1 MQIPCSHCKQ
11 VYNKDALK
19 EVKDTE
25 SNDTLYFCCNG
36 CELAYSLLKSCNL
49 ESFYTKL
56 GDNTLQTKK
65 LQDSKVATNFN
76 SINFTQKYLKDSNG
90 LKEVH
95 FIIEG
100 VVCAACVWLN
110 EQILAK
116 IKGIKELKIN
126 YTTHKAKILFDPNE
140 TSFQQIYDEVAKI
153 GYKAIVYDPQDREQN
168 DNVRNR
174 EYYIKLAV
182 AIFCAM
188 NVMWVNVGQYSGF
201 FSGIDS
207 ISSNI
212 LNLASFILA
221 TPVLFFCAS
230 DFYKQAYKGLKN
242 GVIGM
247 EMLVITGT
255 TLVYCYSIYA
265 WLSGSG
271 HTYFESVCM
280 IILFVLSAKF
290 LESLSQKRANDNL
303 CKLNAILPLEARRES
318 GEIVSVY
325 DIKAGDILLVLAG
338 EMLCVDGILLS
349 PNAHLDYANISGES
363 VAITKEVNEEI
374 MAGAIALDKPLIYKA
389 QKSFEDSSMSK
400 LARLLKESEFSTP
413 QIATTAF
420 KIAGKFSRIV
430 LSIAL
435 CSFCYYYFFT
445 QHGFEYALLI
455 AVSVIVIACP
465 CALALATPIASVVG
479 LNVGFKNHIIYT
491 KADFLESLAKA
502 DSIIFDKTGTLTQ
515 GNMSVVSIKK
525 YSGFKELLGGCALD
539 SKDCYM
545 KQSKINQNLDSKN
558 CHIDLE
564 QSEGEISQNLD
575 SHSCR
580 IERSE
585 ISNMENIESKQSI
598 DSIDT
603 DSVTKDSK
611 RDFSTSSRI
620 IRKDFAHTRKNDKDI
635 ESTTSTKTKQSRS
648 FFSKETTQVKQK
660 EKGFLYAL
668 LKHNNHTIAK
678 AILQSLYKDNAELDL
693 LKDLANTY
701 NFKDFSLI
709 AGNGFESYYNNT
721 HIIGGSRA
729 YMEKMGVSLY
739 NDRDS
744 NKTDTDDDITECF
757 IAYKLENEKSYTLAY
772 RFGLKDSIK
781 DGAKD
786 LILLLHS
793 YKKKVS
799 ILSGDRES
807 VVKKVAQ
814 ELHIKDYKHSK
825 TPLQKAEFV
834 KDLIAKGHNV
844 VMIGD
849 GLNDSLAL
857 KYAQVGIAMGS
868 GSEIALQYSD
878 VIILDDSLKS
888 LSKAFKIAHK
898 TLRIIKGN
906 LLMSLVYNVLAI
918 PLAFFGFVIPLFA
931 AAFMSLS
938 SLCVVLNSLRL
949 YKSRL

>member
-1 MQIPCSHCKQ
+1 MQTPCTHCKQ
-11 VYNKDALK
+11 IYNKNALK
-19 EVKDTE
+19 EVKDTDTNE
-25 SNDTLYFCCNG
+25 TLYFCCNG
-36 CELAYSLLKSCNL
+36 CELAYSLLKSCDL

-56 GDNTLQTKK
+56 GNNTLQTKQI
-65 LQDSKVATNFN
+65 QDSKNVITNFN
-76 SINFTQKYLKDSNG
+76 SINFTQKYLKDSHG

-95 FIIEG
+95 FVIEG

-116 IKGIKELKIN
+116 IHGIKEIKIN

-140 TSFQQIYDEVAKI
+140 TNFQNIYDEIAKI
-153 GYKAIVYDPQDREQN
+153 GYRAIVYDPQDKEQN

-212 LNLASFILA
+212 LNLASFILT

-230 DFYKQAYKGLKN
+230 NFYKQAYRGLKN

-247 EMLVITGT
+247 ELLVVTGT
-255 TLVYCYSIYA
+255 SLVYCYSIYA
-265 WLSGSG
+265 WLSESG

-303 CKLNAILPLEARRES
+303 CRLNAILPLEARKEN
-318 GEIVSVY
+318 GEIISVY
-325 DIKAGDILLVLAG
+325 DVKVGDTLLVLAG

-363 VAITKEVNEEI
+363 LTITKEVDEEV

-400 LARLLKESEFSTP
+400 LARLLKKSEFSTP
-413 QIATTAF
+413 KIATTAF

-435 CSFCYYYFFT
+435 LSFCYYYFLA
-445 QHGFEYALLI
+445 QSGFEYALLI

-491 KADFLESLAKA
+491 KADFLESLSKA
-502 DSIIFDKTGTLTQ
+502 DSVVFDKTGTLTE
-515 GNMSVVSIKK
+515 GKMSVANITH
-525 YSGFKELLGGCALD
+525 YNGLRELILD
-539 SKDCYM
+539 SRKHHIKCNETSQTNLKSDTLP
-545 KQSKINQNLDSKN
+545 INQDRAYLDDNLDSEKL
-558 CHIDLE
+558 HSKTL
-564 QSEGEISQNLD
+564 QSTQATHNLD
-575 SHSCR
+575 ST
-580 IERSE
+580 I
-585 ISNMENIESKQSI
+585 NPPNF
-598 DSIDT
+598 
-603 DSVTKDSK
+603 TKP
-611 RDFSTSSRI
+611 T
-620 IRKDFAHTRKNDKDI
+620 KN
-635 ESTTSTKTKQSRS
+635 TKTLAQ
-648 FFSKETTQVKQK
+648 E
-660 EKGFLYAL
+660 EKAFLYAL
-668 LKHNNHTIAK
+668 FKHNNHVIAKTIAHFLYNSDTAKQDSIK
-678 AILQSLYKDNAELDL
+678 ALSDKYSFN
-693 LKDLANTY
+693 
-701 NFKDFSLI
+701 DFSLI
-709 AGNGFESYYNNT
+709 AGNGFESYYKNT

-729 YMEKMGVSLY
+729 YMEKMGIILH
-739 NDRDS
+739 D
-744 NKTDTDDDITECF
+744 KDIEDEMSECF
-757 IAYKLENEKSYTLAY
+757 IAYKLHDEKQYTLAY
-772 RFGLKDSIK
+772 KFSLKDSIK
-781 DGAKD
+781 EGAKD
-786 LILLLHS
+786 LIALLRK
-793 YKKKVS
+793 YKKKVI

-807 VVKKVAQ
+807 VVKKIAQ
-814 ELHIKDYKHSK
+814 ELHITDYKHSQ
-825 TPLQKAEFV
+825 TPLEKASFV
-834 KDLIAKGHNV
+834 QDLITNGHNV

-878 VIILDDSLKS
+878 VIILDDSLRS
-888 LSKAFKIAHK
+888 LANSFSIAHK
-898 TLRIIKGN
+898 TLRIIKEN
-906 LLMSLVYNVLAI
+906 LIMSLVYNALAI

>member
-11 VYNKDALK
+11 IYNKDALK
-19 EVKDTE
+19 EVKDSE
-25 SNDTLYFCCNG
+25 SNETLHFCCNG

-116 IKGIKELKIN
+116 MQGIKEIKIN

-140 TSFQQIYDEVAKI
+140 TNFQQIYDEIAKI

-168 DNVRNR
+168 DTTRNR
-174 EYYIKLAV
+174 EYYIKIAV

-255 TLVYCYSIYA
+255 SLVYCYSIYA

-303 CKLNAILPLEARRES
+303 CKLNAILPLEARREN

-325 DIKAGDILLVLAG
+325 DIKAGDTLLVLAG
-338 EMLCVDGILLS
+338 EMLCVDGIVLS
-349 PNAHLDYANISGES
+349 LNAHLDYANISGES
-363 VAITKEVNEEI
+363 VAITKEMNEEI

-435 CSFCYYYFFT
+435 LSFCYYYFFT
-445 QHGFEYALLI
+445 QNGFEYALLI

-525 YSGFKELLGGCALD
+525 YSGFKDLIMD
-539 SKDCYM
+539 SKDCY
-545 KQSKINQNLDSKN
+545 
-558 CHIDLE
+558 
-564 QSEGEISQNLD
+564 
-575 SHSCR
+575 

-585 ISNMENIESKQSI
+585 ISSIDFLESKQRLDSRNM
-598 DSIDT
+598 DSI
-603 DSVTKDSK
+603 TKDSK
-611 RDFSTSSRI
+611 RDFSTSSRTI
-620 IRKDFAHTRKNDKDI
+620 CKDFAHTCKYDKDM
-635 ESTTSTKTKQSRS
+635 ESTKSINEAMQLPH
-648 FFSKETTQVKQK
+648 K
-660 EKGFLYAL
+660 EKAFLYAL
-668 LKHNNHTIAK
+668 FKHNNHTIAK
-678 AILQSLYKDNAELDL
+678 AILQSLYNGDTTELDSIKSL
-693 LKDLANTY
+693 SNEY
-701 NFKDFSLI
+701 SFKDFSLI
-709 AGNGFESYYNNT
+709 AGSGFESYYGNI

-739 NDRDS
+739 DDISYIKDS
-744 NKTDTDDDITECF
+744 KNTNTEDDITECF

-814 ELHIKDYKHSK
+814 TLHIKDYKYSK

-834 KDLIAKGHNV
+834 RDLIAKGHNV

-906 LLMSLVYNVLAI
+906 LIMSLVYNVLAI

>member
-25 SNDTLYFCCNG
+25 SKKTLYFCCNG

-116 IKGIKELKIN
+116 MQGIKELKIN

-230 DFYKQAYKGLKN
+230 DFYEQAYKGLKN

-303 CKLNAILPLEARRES
+303 CKLNAILPLEARREN

-325 DIKAGDILLVLAG
+325 DIKAGDTLLVLAG
-338 EMLCVDGILLS
+338 EMLCVDGVLLS

-363 VAITKEVNEEI
+363 VAITKEINEEI

-435 CSFCYYYFFT
+435 FSFCYYYFFT
-445 QHGFEYALLI
+445 QSGFEYALLI

-515 GNMSVVSIKK
+515 GNMSVVSMTQ
-525 YSGFKELLGGCALD
+525 YNDFRELLGGCALD
-539 SKDCYM
+539 SKDYHI
-545 KQSKINQNLDSKN
+545 KQSEIN
-558 CHIDLE
+558 
-564 QSEGEISQNLD
+564 QNLD
-575 SHSCR
+575 SHSCH

-585 ISNMENIESKQSI
+585 ISHIENIESKQSLESI
-598 DSIDT
+598 NKDSI
-603 DSVTKDSK
+603 
-611 RDFSTSSRI
+611 
-620 IRKDFAHTRKNDKDI
+620 KDI
-635 ESTTSTKTKQSRS
+635 ESTISTKTKQSRS

-678 AILQSLYKDNAELDL
+678 AILQSLYKDNTELDS

-709 AGNGFESYYNNT
+709 AGSGFESYYNNT

-729 YMEKMGVSLY
+729 YMEKMGVSLL
-739 NDRDS
+739 DS
-744 NKTDTDDDITECF
+744 NKTNTDDDITECF

-781 DGAKD
+781 DGAKE

-814 ELHIKDYKHSK
+814 TLHIKDYKHSK

>member
-1 MQIPCSHCKQ
+1 MQTPCTHCKQ
-11 VYNKDALK
+11 IYNKNALK
-19 EVKDTE
+19 EVKDTDTNE
-25 SNDTLYFCCNG
+25 TLYFCCNG
-36 CELAYSLLKSCNL
+36 CELAYSLLKSCDL

-56 GDNTLQTKK
+56 GNNTLQTKQI
-65 LQDSKVATNFN
+65 QDSKNVITNFN
-76 SINFTQKYLKDSNG
+76 SINFTQKYLKDSHG

-95 FIIEG
+95 FVIEG

-116 IKGIKELKIN
+116 IHGIKEIKIN

-140 TSFQQIYDEVAKI
+140 TNFQNIYDEIAKI
-153 GYKAIVYDPQDREQN
+153 GYRAIVYDPQDKEQN

-212 LNLASFILA
+212 LNLASFILT

-230 DFYKQAYKGLKN
+230 NFYKQAYRGLKN

-247 EMLVITGT
+247 ELLVVTGAS
-255 TLVYCYSIYA
+255 LVYCYSIYA
-265 WLSGSG
+265 WLSESG

-303 CKLNAILPLEARRES
+303 CRLNAILPLEARKEN
-318 GEIVSVY
+318 GEIISVY
-325 DIKAGDILLVLAG
+325 DVKVGDTLLVLAG

-363 VAITKEVNEEI
+363 LTITKEVDEEV

-413 QIATTAF
+413 KIATTAF

-435 CSFCYYYFFT
+435 LSFCYYYFLA
-445 QHGFEYALLI
+445 QSGFEYALLI

-491 KADFLESLAKA
+491 KADFLESLSKA
-502 DSIIFDKTGTLTQ
+502 DSVVFDKTGTLTE
-515 GNMSVVSIKK
+515 GKMSIANITHYNGLRELILESRKHHIKCNETSQTSLK
-525 YSGFKELLGGCALD
+525 SDTLPINQDRAYLDDNLDFKKIHSKTLQSTQATHDLD
-539 SKDCYM
+539 ST
-545 KQSKINQNLDSKN
+545 INTPNFTKPTKN
-558 CHIDLE
+558 
-564 QSEGEISQNLD
+564 
-575 SHSCR
+575 
-580 IERSE
+580 
-585 ISNMENIESKQSI
+585 
-598 DSIDT
+598 
-603 DSVTKDSK
+603 
-611 RDFSTSSRI
+611 
-620 IRKDFAHTRKNDKDI
+620 
-635 ESTTSTKTKQSRS
+635 TKTLPQ
-648 FFSKETTQVKQK
+648 E
-660 EKGFLYAL
+660 EKAFLYAL
-668 LKHNNHTIAK
+668 FKHNNHVIAKTIAHFLYNSDTAEQDSIK
-678 AILQSLYKDNAELDL
+678 ALSDKYSFN
-693 LKDLANTY
+693 
-701 NFKDFSLI
+701 DFSLI
-709 AGNGFESYYNNT
+709 AGNGFESYYKNT

-729 YMEKMGVSLY
+729 YMEKMGIILH
-739 NDRDS
+739 D
-744 NKTDTDDDITECF
+744 KDIEDEMSECF
-757 IAYKLENEKSYTLAY
+757 IAYKLHDERQYTLAY
-772 RFGLKDSIK
+772 KFSLKDSIK
-781 DGAKD
+781 EGAKD
-786 LILLLHS
+786 LIALLRK
-793 YKKKVS
+793 YKKKVI

-807 VVKKVAQ
+807 VVKKIAQ
-814 ELHIKDYKHSK
+814 ELHITDYKHSQ
-825 TPLQKAEFV
+825 TPLEKASFV
-834 KDLIAKGHNV
+834 QDLITNGHNV

-878 VIILDDSLKS
+878 VIILNDSLKS
-888 LSKAFKIAHK
+888 LANSFSIAHK
-898 TLRIIKGN
+898 TLHIIKGN
-906 LLMSLVYNVLAI
+906 LIMSLVYNALAI

>member
-11 VYNKDALK
+11 IYNKDALK

-25 SNDTLYFCCNG
+25 SSETLYFCCNG

-49 ESFYTKL
+49 ESFYAKL

-116 IKGIKELKIN
+116 IQGIKEIKIN

-140 TSFQQIYDEVAKI
+140 TNFQQIYDEIAKI

-168 DNVRNR
+168 DTTRNR
-174 EYYIKLAV
+174 EYYIKIAV

-230 DFYKQAYKGLKN
+230 DFYKQAYRGLKN

-255 TLVYCYSIYA
+255 SLVYCYSIYA

-303 CKLNAILPLEARRES
+303 CKLNAILPLEARREN

-325 DIKAGDILLVLAG
+325 DIKAGDRLLVLAG
-338 EMLCVDGILLS
+338 EMLCVDGIVLS
-349 PNAHLDYANISGES
+349 PSTNLDYANISGES
-363 VAITKEVNEEI
+363 VAITKEMNEEV

-435 CSFCYYYFFT
+435 LSFCYYYFFT
-445 QHGFEYALLI
+445 QSGFEYALLI

-502 DSIIFDKTGTLTQ
+502 DSIVFDKTGTLTQ
-515 GNMSVVSIKK
+515 GNMSVVSMTQ
-525 YSGFKELLGGCALD
+525 YSGFKELLGGSA
-539 SKDCYM
+539 
-545 KQSKINQNLDSKN
+545 LDSKN
-558 CHIDLE
+558 CHI
-564 QSEGEISQNLD
+564 
-575 SHSCR
+575 
-580 IERSE
+580 ERSE
-585 ISNMENIESKQSI
+585 ISSIDFLESKQRLDSRNM
-598 DSIDT
+598 DSI
-603 DSVTKDSK
+603 TKDSK
-611 RDFSTSSRI
+611 RDFSTSSRTI
-620 IRKDFAHTRKNDKDI
+620 CKDFAHTCKYDKDM
-635 ESTTSTKTKQSRS
+635 ESTKSTNEAMQLTH
-648 FFSKETTQVKQK
+648 K
-660 EKGFLYAL
+660 EKAFIYAL

-678 AILQSLYKDNAELDL
+678 AILQSLYNGDTTELDSIKSL
-693 LKDLANTY
+693 SNEY
-701 NFKDFSLI
+701 GFKDFSLI
-709 AGNGFESYYNNT
+709 AGSGFESYYNNT
-721 HIIGGSRA
+721 HIIGGSMA

-739 NDRDS
+739 NDIDS
-744 NKTDTDDDITECF
+744 NKTNTDDDITECF
-757 IAYKLENEKSYTLAY
+757 IAYKLENEKSYILAY

-781 DGAKD
+781 DGAKE
-786 LILLLHS
+786 LISLLHS

-814 ELHIKDYKHSK
+814 TLHITDYKHSQ

-834 KDLIAKGHNV
+834 KDLIARGHNV

-857 KYAQVGIAMGS
+857 KYAQIGIAMGS

-878 VIILDDSLKS
+878 VIILDDSLKT
-888 LSKAFKIAHK
+888 LSKAFQIAHK

>member
-25 SNDTLYFCCNG
+25 SKKTLYFCCNG

-116 IKGIKELKIN
+116 MQGIKELKIN
-126 YTTHKAKILFDPNE
+126 YTAHKAKILFDPNE

-303 CKLNAILPLEARRES
+303 CKLNAILPLEARKEN

-325 DIKAGDILLVLAG
+325 DIKAGDTLLVLAG

-435 CSFCYYYFFT
+435 LSFCYYYFFT
-445 QHGFEYALLI
+445 QSGFEYALLI

-515 GNMSVVSIKK
+515 GNMSVVSMTQ
-525 YSGFKELLGGCALD
+525 YNDFRELLGGCALD
-539 SKDCYM
+539 SKDYHI
-545 KQSKINQNLDSKN
+545 KQSEIN
-558 CHIDLE
+558 
-564 QSEGEISQNLD
+564 QNLD
-575 SHSCR
+575 SHSCH
-580 IERSE
+580 IERSK
-585 ISNMENIESKQSI
+585 ISHIENIESKQSLEFI
-598 DSIDT
+598 NKASI
-603 DSVTKDSK
+603 
-611 RDFSTSSRI
+611 
-620 IRKDFAHTRKNDKDI
+620 KDI
-635 ESTTSTKTKQSRS
+635 ESTKSTKTKQSRS

-678 AILQSLYKDNAELDL
+678 AILQSLYKDNAELDS
-693 LKDLANTY
+693 LKDSANTY
-701 NFKDFSLI
+701 NFTDFSLI
-709 AGNGFESYYNNT
+709 AGSGFESYYNNT

-729 YMEKMGVSLY
+729 YMEKMGVSLL
-739 NDRDS
+739 DS

-814 ELHIKDYKHSK
+814 TLHIKDYKHSK

-834 KDLIAKGHNV
+834 RDLIAKGHNV

>member
-25 SNDTLYFCCNG
+25 SKKTLYFCCNG

-116 IKGIKELKIN
+116 MQGIKELKIN

-230 DFYKQAYKGLKN
+230 DFYKQAYRGLKN

-255 TLVYCYSIYA
+255 SLVYCYSIYA

-303 CKLNAILPLEARRES
+303 CKLNAILPLEARREN

-325 DIKAGDILLVLAG
+325 DIKAGDTLLVLAG

-435 CSFCYYYFFT
+435 LSFCYYYFFT
-445 QHGFEYALLI
+445 QSGFEYALLI

-515 GNMSVVSIKK
+515 GNMSVVSMTQHN
-525 YSGFKELLGGCALD
+525 GFRELLGGCALD
-539 SKDCYM
+539 SKDY
-545 KQSKINQNLDSKN
+545 
-558 CHIDLE
+558 HIDLE
-564 QSEGEISQNLD
+564 QSEREIS
-575 SHSCR
+575 S
-580 IERSE
+580 I
-585 ISNMENIESKQSI
+585 ENIESKQSLESI
-598 DSIDT
+598 NKDSI
-603 DSVTKDSK
+603 
-611 RDFSTSSRI
+611 
-620 IRKDFAHTRKNDKDI
+620 KDI
-635 ESTTSTKTKQSRS
+635 ESTISTKTKQSRS
-648 FFSKETTQVKQK
+648 FFSKETMQVKQK

-678 AILQSLYKDNAELDL
+678 AILQSLYKDNAELDS

-709 AGNGFESYYNNT
+709 AGSGFESYYNNT

-729 YMEKMGVSLY
+729 YMEKMGVSLL
-739 NDRDS
+739 DS

-814 ELHIKDYKHSK
+814 SLHIKDYKHSK

-906 LLMSLVYNVLAI
+906 LIMSLVYNVLAI

>member
-25 SNDTLYFCCNG
+25 SKKTLYFCCNG

-65 LQDSKVATNFN
+65 LQDSKVTTNFN

-116 IKGIKELKIN
+116 MKGIKELKIN

-140 TSFQQIYDEVAKI
+140 TSFQQIYDEIAKI

-174 EYYIKLAV
+174 EYYIKIAV

-303 CKLNAILPLEARRES
+303 CKLNAILPLEARKEN

-325 DIKAGDILLVLAG
+325 DIKAGDTLLVLAG
-338 EMLCVDGILLS
+338 EMLCVDGVLLS

-435 CSFCYYYFFT
+435 FSFCYYYFFT
-445 QHGFEYALLI
+445 QSGFEYALLI

-515 GNMSVVSIKK
+515 GNMSVVSMTQ
-525 YSGFKELLGGCALD
+525 YNGFRELLGGCA
-539 SKDCYM
+539 
-545 KQSKINQNLDSKN
+545 LDSKN

-564 QSEGEISQNLD
+564 QSEGEIPQNLD

-580 IERSE
+580 IERSK
-585 ISNMENIESKQSI
+585 ISHIENIESKQSLEPI
-598 DSIDT
+598 NKDSI
-603 DSVTKDSK
+603 
-611 RDFSTSSRI
+611 R
-620 IRKDFAHTRKNDKDI
+620 DI
-635 ESTTSTKTKQSRS
+635 ESTISTKTKQSRS

-678 AILQSLYKDNAELDL
+678 AILQSLYKDNAGLDS

-709 AGNGFESYYNNT
+709 AGSGFESYYNNT

-739 NDRDS
+739 NDIDS
-744 NKTDTDDDITECF
+744 NKTDTDNDITECF

-814 ELHIKDYKHSK
+814 TLHIKDYKHSK

-834 KDLIAKGHNV
+834 RDLIAKGHNV

>member
-25 SNDTLYFCCNG
+25 SKKTLYFCCNG

-116 IKGIKELKIN
+116 MQGIKEIKIN

-140 TSFQQIYDEVAKI
+140 TSFQQIYDEIAKI

-290 LESLSQKRANDNL
+290 LESLSQKKANDNL
-303 CKLNAILPLEARRES
+303 CKLNAILPLEARREN

-325 DIKAGDILLVLAG
+325 DIKAGDRLLVLAG
-338 EMLCVDGILLS
+338 EMLCVDGVLLS

-435 CSFCYYYFFT
+435 LSFCYYYFFT
-445 QHGFEYALLI
+445 QSGFEYALLI

-515 GNMSVVSIKK
+515 GNMSVVSMTQ
-525 YSGFKELLGGCALD
+525 YNDFRELLGGCA
-539 SKDCYM
+539 
-545 KQSKINQNLDSKN
+545 LDSKN

-575 SHSCR
+575 SHSCH
-580 IERSE
+580 IERSK
-585 ISNMENIESKQSI
+585 ISHIENIESKQSLEPI
-598 DSIDT
+598 NKASI
-603 DSVTKDSK
+603 
-611 RDFSTSSRI
+611 
-620 IRKDFAHTRKNDKDI
+620 KDI
-635 ESTTSTKTKQSRS
+635 ESTINTKTKQSRS

-678 AILQSLYKDNAELDL
+678 AILQSLYKDNAELDS

-709 AGNGFESYYNNT
+709 AGSGFESYYNNT

-729 YMEKMGVSLY
+729 YMEKMGVSLL
-739 NDRDS
+739 DS

-814 ELHIKDYKHSK
+814 TLHIKDYKHSK

-834 KDLIAKGHNV
+834 RDLIAKGHNV

-906 LLMSLVYNVLAI
+906 LIMSLVYNVLAI

>member
-1 MQIPCSHCKQ
+1 MQTPCTHCKQ
-11 VYNKDALK
+11 IYNKNALK
-19 EVKDTE
+19 EVKDTDTNE
-25 SNDTLYFCCNG
+25 TLYFCCNG
-36 CELAYSLLKSCNL
+36 CELAYSLLKSCDL

-56 GDNTLQTKK
+56 GNNTLQTKQI
-65 LQDSKVATNFN
+65 QDSKNVITNFN
-76 SINFTQKYLKDSNG
+76 SINFTQKYLKDSHG

-95 FIIEG
+95 FVIEG

-116 IKGIKELKIN
+116 IHGIKEIKIN

-140 TSFQQIYDEVAKI
+140 TNFQNIYDEIAKI
-153 GYKAIVYDPQDREQN
+153 GYRAIVYDPQDKEQN

-212 LNLASFILA
+212 LNLASFILT

-230 DFYKQAYKGLKN
+230 NFYKQAYRGLKN

-247 EMLVITGT
+247 ELLVVTGAS
-255 TLVYCYSIYA
+255 LVYCYSIYA
-265 WLSGSG
+265 WLSESG

-303 CKLNAILPLEARRES
+303 CRLNAILPLEARKEN
-318 GEIVSVY
+318 GEIISVY
-325 DIKAGDILLVLAG
+325 DVKVGDTLLVLAG

-363 VAITKEVNEEI
+363 LTITKEVDEEV

-413 QIATTAF
+413 KIATTAF

-435 CSFCYYYFFT
+435 LSFCYYYFLA
-445 QHGFEYALLI
+445 QSGFEYALLI

-491 KADFLESLAKA
+491 KADFLESLSKA
-502 DSIIFDKTGTLTQ
+502 DSVVFDKTGTLTE
-515 GNMSVVSIKK
+515 GKMSIANITHYNGLRELILESRKHHIKCNETSQTSLK
-525 YSGFKELLGGCALD
+525 SDTLP
-539 SKDCYM
+539 
-545 KQSKINQNLDSKN
+545 INQDRAYLDDNLDFKKIHSKTLQSTQATHNLDSTINTPNFTKPTKN
-558 CHIDLE
+558 
-564 QSEGEISQNLD
+564 
-575 SHSCR
+575 
-580 IERSE
+580 
-585 ISNMENIESKQSI
+585 
-598 DSIDT
+598 
-603 DSVTKDSK
+603 
-611 RDFSTSSRI
+611 
-620 IRKDFAHTRKNDKDI
+620 
-635 ESTTSTKTKQSRS
+635 TKTLPQ
-648 FFSKETTQVKQK
+648 E
-660 EKGFLYAL
+660 EKAFLYAL
-668 LKHNNHTIAK
+668 FKHNNHVIAKTIAHFLYNSDTAEQDSIK
-678 AILQSLYKDNAELDL
+678 ALSDKYSFN
-693 LKDLANTY
+693 
-701 NFKDFSLI
+701 DFSLI
-709 AGNGFESYYNNT
+709 AGNGFESYYKNT

-729 YMEKMGVSLY
+729 YMEKMGIILH
-739 NDRDS
+739 DRDIEDEMS
-744 NKTDTDDDITECF
+744 ECF
-757 IAYKLENEKSYTLAY
+757 IAYKLHDERQYALAY
-772 RFGLKDSIK
+772 KFSLKDSIK
-781 DGAKD
+781 EGAKD
-786 LILLLHS
+786 LIALLRK
-793 YKKKVS
+793 YKKKVI

-807 VVKKVAQ
+807 VVKKIAQ
-814 ELHIKDYKHSK
+814 ELHITDYKHSQ
-825 TPLQKAEFV
+825 TPLEKASFV
-834 KDLIAKGHNV
+834 QDLITNGHNV

-878 VIILDDSLKS
+878 VIILNDSLKS
-888 LSKAFKIAHK
+888 LANSFSIAHK
-898 TLRIIKGN
+898 TLHIIKGN
-906 LLMSLVYNVLAI
+906 LIMSLVYNALAI

>member
-1 MQIPCSHCKQ
+1 MQTPCTHCKQ
-11 VYNKDALK
+11 IYNKNALK
-19 EVKDTE
+19 EVKDTDTNE
-25 SNDTLYFCCNG
+25 TLYFCCNG
-36 CELAYSLLKSCNL
+36 CELAYSLLKSCDL

-56 GDNTLQTKK
+56 GNNTLQTKQI
-65 LQDSKVATNFN
+65 QDSKNVITNFN
-76 SINFTQKYLKDSNG
+76 SINFTQKYLKDSHG

-95 FIIEG
+95 FVIEG

-116 IKGIKELKIN
+116 IHGIKEIKIN

-140 TSFQQIYDEVAKI
+140 TNFQNIYDEIAKI
-153 GYKAIVYDPQDREQN
+153 GYRAIVYDPQDKEQN

-212 LNLASFILA
+212 LNLASFILT

-230 DFYKQAYKGLKN
+230 NFYKQAYRGLKN

-247 EMLVITGT
+247 ELLVVTGT
-255 TLVYCYSIYA
+255 SLVYCYSIYA
-265 WLSGSG
+265 WLSESG

-303 CKLNAILPLEARRES
+303 CRLNAILPLEARKEN
-318 GEIVSVY
+318 GEIISVY
-325 DIKAGDILLVLAG
+325 DVKVGDTLLVLAG

-363 VAITKEVNEEI
+363 LTITKEVDEEV

-413 QIATTAF
+413 KIATTAF

-435 CSFCYYYFFT
+435 LSFCYYYFLA
-445 QHGFEYALLI
+445 QSDFEYALLI

-491 KADFLESLAKA
+491 KADFLESLSKA
-502 DSIIFDKTGTLTQ
+502 DSVVFDKTGTLTE
-515 GNMSVVSIKK
+515 GKMSIANITHYNGLRELILESRKHHIKCNETSQTNLK
-525 YSGFKELLGGCALD
+525 SDTLP
-539 SKDCYM
+539 
-545 KQSKINQNLDSKN
+545 INQDRAYLDDNLDFKKIHSKTLQSTQATHNLDSTINTPNFTKPTKN
-558 CHIDLE
+558 
-564 QSEGEISQNLD
+564 
-575 SHSCR
+575 
-580 IERSE
+580 
-585 ISNMENIESKQSI
+585 
-598 DSIDT
+598 
-603 DSVTKDSK
+603 
-611 RDFSTSSRI
+611 
-620 IRKDFAHTRKNDKDI
+620 
-635 ESTTSTKTKQSRS
+635 TKTLPQ
-648 FFSKETTQVKQK
+648 E
-660 EKGFLYAL
+660 EKAFLYAL
-668 LKHNNHTIAK
+668 FKHNNHVIAKTIAHFLYNSDTAEQDPIK
-678 AILQSLYKDNAELDL
+678 ALSDKYSFN
-693 LKDLANTY
+693 
-701 NFKDFSLI
+701 DFSLI
-709 AGNGFESYYNNT
+709 AGNGFESYYKNT

-729 YMEKMGVSLY
+729 YMEKMGIILH
-739 NDRDS
+739 DRDIEDEMS
-744 NKTDTDDDITECF
+744 ECF
-757 IAYKLENEKSYTLAY
+757 IAYKLHDERQYALAY
-772 RFGLKDSIK
+772 KFSLKDSIK
-781 DGAKD
+781 EGAKD
-786 LILLLHS
+786 LIALLRK
-793 YKKKVS
+793 YKKKVI

-807 VVKKVAQ
+807 VVKKIAQ
-814 ELHIKDYKHSK
+814 ELHITDYKHSQ
-825 TPLQKAEFV
+825 TPLEKASFV
-834 KDLIAKGHNV
+834 QDLITNGHNV

-878 VIILDDSLKS
+878 VIILNDSLKS
-888 LSKAFKIAHK
+888 LANSFSIAHK
-898 TLRIIKGN
+898 TLHIIKGN
-906 LLMSLVYNVLAI
+906 LIMSLVYNALAI

>member
-25 SNDTLYFCCNG
+25 SKKTLYFCCNG

-230 DFYKQAYKGLKN
+230 DFYKQAYRGLKN

-303 CKLNAILPLEARRES
+303 CKLNAILPLEARREN

-325 DIKAGDILLVLAG
+325 DIKAGDTLLVLAG

-363 VAITKEVNEEI
+363 VAITKEINEEI

-435 CSFCYYYFFT
+435 LSFCYYYFFT
-445 QHGFEYALLI
+445 QSGFEYALLI

-515 GNMSVVSIKK
+515 GNMSVVSMTQ
-525 YSGFKELLGGCALD
+525 YNGFRELLGGCALD
-539 SKDCYM
+539 SKDYHI
-545 KQSKINQNLDSKN
+545 KQSEINQNLDSKN
-558 CHIDLE
+558 RHIDLE

-580 IERSE
+580 IEHSE
-585 ISNMENIESKQSI
+585 ISHIENIESKQSLEPI
-598 DSIDT
+598 NKDSI
-603 DSVTKDSK
+603 
-611 RDFSTSSRI
+611 R
-620 IRKDFAHTRKNDKDI
+620 DI
-635 ESTTSTKTKQSRS
+635 ESTISTKTKQSRS

-678 AILQSLYKDNAELDL
+678 AILQSLYKDNAELDS

-701 NFKDFSLI
+701 NFTDFSLI
-709 AGNGFESYYNNT
+709 AGSGFESYYNNT

-729 YMEKMGVSLY
+729 YMEKMGVSLL
-739 NDRDS
+739 DS

-814 ELHIKDYKHSK
+814 TLHIKDYKHSK

-834 KDLIAKGHNV
+834 RDLIAKGHNV

-906 LLMSLVYNVLAI
+906 LIMSLVYNVLAI

>member
-1 MQIPCSHCKQ
+1 MQTPCTHCKQ
-11 VYNKDALK
+11 IYNKNALK
-19 EVKDTE
+19 EVKDTDTNE
-25 SNDTLYFCCNG
+25 TLYFCCNG
-36 CELAYSLLKSCNL
+36 CELAYSLLKSCDL

-56 GDNTLQTKK
+56 GNNTLQTKQI
-65 LQDSKVATNFN
+65 QDSKNVITNFN
-76 SINFTQKYLKDSNG
+76 SINFTQKYLKDSHG

-95 FIIEG
+95 FVIEG

-116 IKGIKELKIN
+116 IHGIKEIKIN

-140 TSFQQIYDEVAKI
+140 TNFQNIYDKIAKI
-153 GYKAIVYDPQDREQN
+153 GYRAIVYDPQDKEQN

-212 LNLASFILA
+212 LNLASFILT

-230 DFYKQAYKGLKN
+230 NFYKQAYRGLKN

-247 EMLVITGT
+247 ELLVVTGT
-255 TLVYCYSIYA
+255 SLVYCYSIYA
-265 WLSGSG
+265 WLSESG

-303 CKLNAILPLEARRES
+303 CRLNAILPLEARKEN
-318 GEIVSVY
+318 GEIISVY
-325 DIKAGDILLVLAG
+325 DVKVGDTLLVLAG

-363 VAITKEVNEEI
+363 LTITKEVDEEV

-413 QIATTAF
+413 KIATTAF

-435 CSFCYYYFFT
+435 LSFCYYYFLA
-445 QHGFEYALLI
+445 QSGFEYALLI

-491 KADFLESLAKA
+491 KADFLESLSKA
-502 DSIIFDKTGTLTQ
+502 DSVVFDKTGTLTE
-515 GNMSVVSIKK
+515 GKMSIANITHYNGLRELILESRKHHIKCNETSQTSLK
-525 YSGFKELLGGCALD
+525 SDTLP
-539 SKDCYM
+539 
-545 KQSKINQNLDSKN
+545 INQDRAYLDDNLDFKKIHSKTLQSTQATHNLDSTINTPNFTKPTKN
-558 CHIDLE
+558 
-564 QSEGEISQNLD
+564 
-575 SHSCR
+575 
-580 IERSE
+580 
-585 ISNMENIESKQSI
+585 
-598 DSIDT
+598 
-603 DSVTKDSK
+603 
-611 RDFSTSSRI
+611 
-620 IRKDFAHTRKNDKDI
+620 
-635 ESTTSTKTKQSRS
+635 TKTLPQ
-648 FFSKETTQVKQK
+648 E
-660 EKGFLYAL
+660 EKAFLYAL
-668 LKHNNHTIAK
+668 FKHNNHVIAKTIAHFLYNSDTAEQDSIK
-678 AILQSLYKDNAELDL
+678 ALSDKYSFN
-693 LKDLANTY
+693 
-701 NFKDFSLI
+701 DFSLI
-709 AGNGFESYYNNT
+709 AGNGFESYYKNT

-729 YMEKMGVSLY
+729 YMEKMGIVLH
-739 NDRDS
+739 DRDIEDEMS
-744 NKTDTDDDITECF
+744 ECF
-757 IAYKLENEKSYTLAY
+757 IAYKLHDERQYALAY
-772 RFGLKDSIK
+772 KFSLKDSIK
-781 DGAKD
+781 EGAKD
-786 LILLLHS
+786 LIALLRK
-793 YKKKVS
+793 YKKKVI

-807 VVKKVAQ
+807 VVKKIAQ
-814 ELHIKDYKHSK
+814 ELHITDYKHSQ
-825 TPLQKAEFV
+825 TPLEKASFV
-834 KDLIAKGHNV
+834 QDLITNGHNV

-878 VIILDDSLKS
+878 VIILNDSLKS
-888 LSKAFKIAHK
+888 LANSFSIAHK
-898 TLRIIKGN
+898 TLHIIKGN
-906 LLMSLVYNVLAI
+906 LIMSLVYNALAI